1 MVYKHHPVFLI
12 QTNVSLVMI
21 WPLAECLAA
30 CGGLGRPARRDLC
43 HAAFSRWIE
52 WYADTP
58 SVEES
63 FPWANSV
70 DDDI

>member
-1 MVYKHHPVFLI
+1 MV
-12 QTNVSLVMI
+12 
-21 WPLAECLAA
+21 WPLAV